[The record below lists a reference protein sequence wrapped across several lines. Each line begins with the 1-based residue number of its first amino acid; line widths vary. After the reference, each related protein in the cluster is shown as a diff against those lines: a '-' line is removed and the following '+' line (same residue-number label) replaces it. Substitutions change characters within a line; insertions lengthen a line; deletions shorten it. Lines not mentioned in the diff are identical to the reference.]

1 MVDLGLFSQKIEIAP
16 DGESLQV
23 EKNFTRWQ
31 KVFCHLQ
38 NQGVQE
44 AGKKAQENLTRTR
57 ESSGWKG
64 PELLHQ
70 VFDLVGLDGDAGH

>member
-64 PELLHQ
+64 PCP
-70 VFDLVGLDGDAGH
+70 GISTS